1 MAKIDKIKDLFT
13 KFQSSVDE
21 IATIDKNIQVITDRT
36 ELDGSILISVD
47 KINFRINS
55 DVLINKLI
63 QRKTKLEQDVADL
76 EAKFNV

>member
-21 IATIDKNIQVITDRT
+21 VATIDKNIQVITDRT
-36 ELDGSILISVD
+36 ELDGSILVSVD

-55 DVLINKLI
+55 DILINKLI